1 MKPKLKV
8 KGNER
13 PKEVSI
19 NKSHADLIQDSVIE
33 KWQEILDL
41 AIKLF
46 DVPNALIMRL
56 HEEDLEV
63 FAKSNNKENIFT
75 KNKRA
80 DIGIGHYCETV
91 IGNDELLVVQNAL
104 ADPFWAQSPDVKADM
119 VNYMGLPL
127 KWPTGEM
134 FGTMCILDNQEKEYS
149 LEQLEL
155 FDALKSTIEKDL
167 TLLDSNVNLN
177 KTLKD
182 LEETHKL
189 LLEHE
194 KNHLTNQLVSSIT
207 HEISTPIGV
216 ALTTASYLD
225 FIAKKATTND
235 DVTMGKLQEGAEL
248 VQRNLEHA
256 ATLLKSFKRITTD
269 QSRLQTETIDLEVY
283 VKSVVL
289 SLKYNLRK
297 YNVLVTVD
305 IPKYISL
312 SLNSGAFAQ
321 VLINLLTNASLHAFK
336 TADERVV
343 KILCH
348 EEKDHVELTIMDNGI
363 GMTGEQIDE
372 IFKPFVRFD
381 DNEEG
386 SGLGLSIVKDIVEK
400 TLNGTISCHSE
411 LDSGTS
417 FVLELPKK

>member
-8 KGNER
+8 KGKER

-56 HEEDLEV
+56 HEEHLEV
-63 FAKSNNKENIFT
+63 FAKSNNIENIFT

-91 IGNDELLVVQNAL
+91 IGNDELLVVSNAL
-104 ADPFWAQSPDVKADM
+104 TDPFWAESPDVKADM

-149 LEQLEL
+149 MEQLEL

-177 KTLKD
+177 RTLKD
-182 LEETHKL
+182 LEKTHKL

-225 FIAKKATTND
+225 FIAKKANTND
-235 DVTMGKLQEGAEL
+235 DATMGKLQEGAEL

-256 ATLLKSFKRITTD
+256 ATLLKSFKKITTD
-269 QSRLQTETIDLEVY
+269 QSRLQTEKIDLEVY

-297 YNVLVTVD
+297 YNVSVTVD

-312 SLNSGAFAQ
+312 TLNSGAFAQ

-336 TADERVV
+336 TATERVV
-343 KILCH
+343 KILSH
-348 EEKDHVELTIMDNGI
+348 EENDHVELTIMDNGI